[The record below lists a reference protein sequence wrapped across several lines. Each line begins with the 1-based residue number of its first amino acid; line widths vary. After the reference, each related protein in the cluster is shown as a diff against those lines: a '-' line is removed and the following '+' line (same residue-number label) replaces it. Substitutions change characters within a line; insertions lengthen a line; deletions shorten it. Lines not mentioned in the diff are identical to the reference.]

1 MRERG
6 EGRQQG
12 DQAPRSLRMGQRARL
27 GSWLGLCSIVAGLAG
42 AACANSSNSS
52 EAVRSASPPEPAPQ
66 QRAQLQQVPQQVVPQ
81 QVVQRIAPAHPAP
94 AVPSTAEPPAGAQQP
109 NERTGRAPGSEAVTA
124 KHVEAELNRLEAEL
138 K

>member
-1 MRERG
+1 
-6 EGRQQG
+6 
-12 DQAPRSLRMGQRARL
+12 MGQRARL

-66 QRAQLQQVPQQVVPQ
+66 QQVVSQQVVPQ

-94 AVPSTAEPPAGAQQP
+94 AVANAAEPTAGAKQP